1 MPAVIRSISKKKESV
16 ETTPGYKEP
25 FFEKLIDNLIHI
37 GKNGRIVS
45 EVLVSRWIPVP
56 LLDLTHFCFTATDY
70 SGKTSEKPLY
80 LQQIPKTSQE
90 INMNERKSI
99 ICPGCRKL
107 VSDYMEYCP
116 HCQLKNPGQKQKLL
130 STFGFNIRSFVKPII
145 FVNVVFFILA
155 YALPL
160 FIPIQMPMGRDFLG
174 LLPSPSYI
182 SLNLLGWADIRLML
196 TGNWWVLIT
205 AIFLHGGILH
215 ILFNMLWVR
224 DLGPQ
229 TEHLFGPHK
238 MLIIFILSGIAGNL
252 VAVFTPLVANSL
264 LGTHMSLVPVIGASG
279 AVFGLMGAI
288 IAFGKKRGGIYG
300 RQLVRQLGMWAL
312 ILIVMGFLLPG
323 VSNAAHIGGF
333 IGGFIIG
340 QILSIRRLMANGSIA
355 FWLAVAVMGLCVYSV
370 LMMILRLFSIVSSI

>member
-1 MPAVIRSISKKKESV
+1 
-16 ETTPGYKEP
+16 
-25 FFEKLIDNLIHI
+25 
-37 GKNGRIVS
+37 
-45 EVLVSRWIPVP
+45 
-56 LLDLTHFCFTATDY
+56 
-70 SGKTSEKPLY
+70 
-80 LQQIPKTSQE
+80 
-90 INMNERKSI
+90 MNERQSI

-107 VSDYMEYCP
+107 VSGYVERCP

-145 FVNVVFFILA
+145 FVNVAFFILA

-160 FIPIQMPMGRDFLG
+160 FIPTHMPMGRDFLG
-174 LLPSPSYI
+174 LLPSPSNVSFY
-182 SLNLLGWADIRLML
+182 LLGWADISLIRP
-196 TGNWWVLIT
+196 GHWWVLVT

-229 TEHLFGPHK
+229 TEYLFGPHK
-238 MLIIFILSGIAGNL
+238 MLVIFILSGIAGNL
-252 VAVFTPLVANSL
+252 VAVYTPLVANTF

-300 RQLVRQLGMWAL
+300 RQLVRQLGKWAL

-333 IGGFIIG
+333 IGGFFIG
-340 QILSIRRLMANGSIA
+340 QILCIRWLMVNRSTA
-355 FWLAVAVMGLCVYSV
+355 FWLAVAVMGLCAYSF
-370 LMMILRLFSIVSSI
+370 LMMVLRIFSLVSRI